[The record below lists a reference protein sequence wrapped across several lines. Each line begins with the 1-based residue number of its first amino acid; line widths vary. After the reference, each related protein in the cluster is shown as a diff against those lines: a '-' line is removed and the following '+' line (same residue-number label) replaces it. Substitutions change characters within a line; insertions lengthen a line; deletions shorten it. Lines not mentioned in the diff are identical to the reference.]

1 MNGEN
6 NDVSSQTVQNKGLS
20 GLHVAVMYIGAI
32 MGAGFASGRET
43 WQFFGVFGTDGR
55 LGVLIF
61 AALFMLVGFIV
72 SHNAKCLNSHDM
84 GEVIVP
90 GSNKKLQNFV
100 GYFMAGTLAVVMV
113 AMSSAAGALIHQHF
127 KMPYWVGGALI
138 TVLVIATVLGDFE
151 RISKVFKFIMP
162 LLCILMIATCIIVL
176 INVPE
181 KNFPYDDIEVSPA
194 APNWWMSAVLYTSYN
209 VMAMIAVVAAA
220 TINAR
225 NKKAVVTGDFTGG
238 LFLGI
243 LAMLI
248 LITVQRDGAM
258 SQQLDMPVLGYAS
271 GVSGGLGIM
280 YTIILFLA
288 IYSTATSNFYG
299 FTTKLKEG
307 KKKKKIIVL
316 AGILSFV
323 LGLIGFK
330 NVVKYVTPVMGYAGI
345 VMIIML
351 AINFI
356 ILKKKGEPHELEE

>member
-1 MNGEN
+1 MISEN
-6 NDVSSQTVQNKGLS
+6 IDSASQKDQGKGLS

-43 WQFFGVFGTDGR
+43 WQFFGVFGISGR
-55 LGVLIF
+55 FGVIIF
-61 AALFMLVGFIV
+61 TAIFMSVGFIV
-72 SHNAKCLNSHDM
+72 SHNARCLNSHDM
-84 GEVIVP
+84 GQVIVP
-90 GSNKKLQNFV
+90 GSNKKLQSFV

-127 KMPYWVGGALI
+127 NMPYWIGGALL
-138 TVLVIATVLGDFE
+138 TVLVIATVLGDFN

-162 LLCILMIATCIIVL
+162 VLCLLMIVTCIIVL
-176 INVPE
+176 ADIPE
-181 KNFPYDDIEVSPA
+181 KQFSYENTEISPA
-194 APNWWMSAVLYTSYN
+194 APNWWVSAVLYTSYN

-220 TINAR
+220 TLNAR
-225 NKKAVVTGDFTGG
+225 DKKAVVTGDFTGG

-271 GVSGGLGIM
+271 EVSDGLGTM
-280 YTIILFLA
+280 YTVILFLA

-307 KKKKKIIVL
+307 KHKKNIIVF
-316 AGILSFV
+316 AGVLSFV

-330 NVVKYVTPVMGYAGI
+330 NVIKYITPVMGYAGI

-356 ILKKKGEPHELEE
+356 TLKKKGESHEFEK